1 MNIDNIFDSEIINV
15 AIIAHVDHGKTTLVN
30 FMINF
35 ALKKLGFDIM
45 AGKMES
51 MDKNELEQ
59 QKGITILSKCASVF
73 WTHTETC
80 KQYKINI
87 IDTPGHADFGGEVER
102 ILGMADLVVLLV
114 DCREG
119 VMPQTKY
126 VLSKALKQNLRVLVV
141 VNKVDRP
148 DQRVKEVITE
158 IEDLFLN
165 LNASEEQLDFQVL
178 YASGRDGWAVE
189 SMHKVHDACRDLT
202 PLFDKIVSY
211 VKPTV
216 FDRCAPFSVLV
227 SMLDYDKYTGK
238 LLIGRVKTGVI
249 KLNMPVIAHDLHG
262 CKRESGKIIKI
273 FQYQG
278 NQRIDVETAIAGD
291 IVILAGL
298 SCATVSDTICADG
311 EKIVI
316 PTHPIDPPSMSV
328 EIGVNTS
335 PLAGTEG
342 KKLTSRMIRE
352 RLDEELQSN
361 VALQVKETDSSERFE
376 VCGRGELQ
384 LGILIET
391 MRREGFELNVSKPNI
406 ILKRMKNGDI
416 LEPYE
421 EVICDV
427 PTDYSGVVV
436 QGLQERKGIMVNM
449 FEFGACTTRIIF
461 HVPSRFLLGYK
472 ARFTS
477 DTRGYGVINKSFLEY
492 GDYIKDGMAVN
503 RNGALISTD
512 SGEAVAYALFK
523 LQDRGIF
530 FVSPQEKVYMGMIV
544 GENCKSDDMDV
555 NVLKGKA
562 LTNMRA
568 SGSDENVILSPAVYK
583 TLEEMMVYIN
593 DDECIE
599 VTPKTLRMRKKYLEP
614 NERKRKSQ
622 SAASSQKFIDE
633 E

>member
-1 MNIDNIFDSEIINV
+1 MNLDNTFDSEIVNV
-15 AIIAHVDHGKTTLVN
+15 AIIAHVDHGKTTLVD

-35 ALKKLGFDIM
+35 ALKKLGFDIA

-73 WTHTETC
+73 WKHTETC
-80 KQYKINI
+80 KKHKINI

-189 SMHKVHDACRDLT
+189 SMDKVHDEVKDLT

-211 VKPTV
+211 VTPTV
-216 FDRCAPFSVLV
+216 FDRSAPFSVLV

-249 KLNMPVIAHDLHG
+249 KINMPVIAYDLHG
-262 CKRESGKIIKI
+262 SKRESGKIIKI

-278 NQRIDVETAIAGD
+278 NQRIDVETAVAGD

-298 SCATVSDTICADG
+298 SCSTVSDTICAEG

-335 PLAGTEG
+335 PFAGTEG

-361 VALQVKETDSSERFE
+361 VALLVKDTDSSERFE

-436 QGLQERKGIMVNM
+436 QGLQERKGMMVNM

-477 DTRGYGVINKSFLEY
+477 DTRGYGVINKSFLE
-492 GDYIKDGMAVN
+492 
-503 RNGALISTD
+503 
-512 SGEAVAYALFK
+512 
-523 LQDRGIF
+523 
-530 FVSPQEKVYMGMIV
+530 
-544 GENCKSDDMDV
+544 
-555 NVLKGKA
+555 
-562 LTNMRA
+562 
-568 SGSDENVILSPAVYK
+568 
-583 TLEEMMVYIN
+583 
-593 DDECIE
+593 
-599 VTPKTLRMRKKYLEP
+599 KK
-614 NERKRKSQ
+614 
-622 SAASSQKFIDE
+622 I
-633 E
+633 